1 MDALTGGGA
10 VQMRLEP
17 ADGVRGGDYTV
28 GVSDG
33 SGAVRAQGFSGSFYW
48 ATASDSDP
56 SGSSITL
63 QSPDGRCT
71 ITAWENSSIVRCE
84 EPGETAWLM
93 AASTSSAPY
102 DGNTVFTYLRKWYD
116 EAEFNALVDRLIV
129 PADGRNREELAQ
141 SWLDAVSDVTIHQVT
156 PGSKYENSFV
166 QNRVTV
172 ESAEPAAGLY
182 DPELLAGQH
191 FTFTNERIFV
201 PGNYRSK
208 EQQTV
213 NSSARAYHGEYG
225 PMPGGGAFLD
235 TRSGLLH
242 QTADGWKGTFA
253 P

>member
-84 EPGETAWLM
+84 EPGETA
-93 AASTSSAPY
+93 
-102 DGNTVFTYLRKWYD
+102 
-116 EAEFNALVDRLIV
+116 
-129 PADGRNREELAQ
+129 
-141 SWLDAVSDVTIHQVT
+141 
-156 PGSKYENSFV
+156 
-166 QNRVTV
+166 
-172 ESAEPAAGLY
+172 
-182 DPELLAGQH
+182 
-191 FTFTNERIFV
+191 
-201 PGNYRSK
+201 
-208 EQQTV
+208 
-213 NSSARAYHGEYG
+213 
-225 PMPGGGAFLD
+225 
-235 TRSGLLH
+235 
-242 QTADGWKGTFA
+242 
-253 P
+253 

>member
-84 EPGETAWLM
+84 EPGEPAWLM

-129 PADGRNREELAQ
+129 PADGRNPGGTGPELAGRRGRCDHP
-141 SWLDAVSDVTIHQVT
+141 SGDA
-156 PGSKYENSFV
+156 GSKYENSFV

-182 DPELLAGQH
+182 DPGTAG
-191 FTFTNERIFV
+191 R
-201 PGNYRSK
+201 P
-208 EQQTV
+208 
-213 NSSARAYHGEYG
+213 
-225 PMPGGGAFLD
+225 AFH
-235 TRSGLLH
+235 LH
-242 QTADGWKGTFA
+242 QRAHFRAGGTTA
-253 P
+253 PRSSRR